1 MSPQIIELLIFAA
14 IAFFIINKLI
24 TALGTTSED
33 DPTKQKSYFGEPII
47 KDVTHSSSD
56 PSSSREESY
65 IPTAKDI
72 KAFKDLIVEQ
82 NITEVVDGMEMVHKR
97 LNAFQPIKFINNAK
111 IAFQMIIEAA
121 YKKQT
126 DELSKLVDK
135 RFLEEFEK
143 ISDSYGNFFD
153 STALSTKYSEIY
165 MFGNNIF
172 IKLLF
177 QGKNV
182 VDKIEELKEE
192 WTFTRN
198 ANAKEVDWFLS
209 NIEKV

>member
-1 MSPQIIELLIFAA
+1 MSPQIIELLIFAG

-24 TALGTTSED
+24 TTLGATSDD
-33 DPTKQKSYFGEPII
+33 DPAKQKSYFGEPVI
-47 KDVTHSSSD
+47 KDVTHSSNKSY
-56 PSSSREESY
+56 EEEKDL
-65 IPTAKDI
+65 PTAQDI
-72 KAFKDLIVEQ
+72 KTFKNLIVEQ
-82 NITEVVDGMEMVHKR
+82 NITAVVDGMETVHKR

-121 YKKQT
+121 YKNQT
-126 DELSKLVDK
+126 EELAELVDK

-153 STALSTKYSEIY
+153 SNALNAKYSEIY
-165 MFGNNIF
+165 TFGNNIF

-198 ANAKEVDWFLS
+198 ANTKEVDWFLS

>member
-1 MSPQIIELLIFAA
+1 MSPQIIELLIFAG

-24 TALGTTSED
+24 TTLGATPDD
-33 DPTKQKSYFGEPII
+33 DPAKQKSYFGEPVI
-47 KDVTHSSSD
+47 KDVTHSSTKSYD
-56 PSSSREESY
+56 EEKDL
-65 IPTAKDI
+65 PTAQDI
-72 KAFKDLIVEQ
+72 KAFKNLIVEQ
-82 NITEVVDGMEMVHKR
+82 NITAVVDGMETVHKR

-121 YKKQT
+121 YKNQT
-126 DELSKLVDK
+126 EELAELVDK

-153 STALSTKYSEIY
+153 ATALDAKYSEIY
-165 MFGNNIF
+165 TFGNNIF
-172 IKLLF
+172 IRLLF

-198 ANAKEVDWFLS
+198 ANTKEVDWFLS

>member
-1 MSPQIIELLIFAA
+1 MSPQIIELLIFAG

-24 TALGTTSED
+24 TTLGATSDD
-33 DPTKQKSYFGEPII
+33 DPAKQKSYFGEPVI
-47 KDVTHSSSD
+47 KDVTHSSTKSY
-56 PSSSREESY
+56 EEEEKDL
-65 IPTAKDI
+65 PTAQDI
-72 KAFKDLIVEQ
+72 KAFKNLIVEQ
-82 NITEVVDGMEMVHKR
+82 NITAVVDGMETVHKR
-97 LNAFQPIKFINNAK
+97 LSAFQPIKFINNAK

-121 YKKQT
+121 YKNQT
-126 DELSKLVDK
+126 EELAELVDK

-153 STALSTKYSEIY
+153 STALNAKYSEIY
-165 MFGNNIF
+165 TFGNNIF

-198 ANAKEVDWFLS
+198 ANTKEVDWFLS

>member
-1 MSPQIIELLIFAA
+1 MSPQIIELLIFAGV
-14 IAFFIINKLI
+14 AFFIINKLI
-24 TALGTTSED
+24 TALGSTSDD
-33 DPTKQKSYFGEPII
+33 DPTKQKSYFGEPVI
-47 KDVTHSSSD
+47 KDVTYSSKKSKKD
-56 PSSSREESY
+56 EEDL
-65 IPTAKDI
+65 PAGQDV

-82 NITEVVDGMEMVHKR
+82 NITSVVNGMETVHKR
-97 LNAFQPIKFINNAK
+97 LNFQPIKFINNAK
-111 IAFQMIIEAA
+111 MAFQMIVEAA
-121 YKKQT
+121 YKKQSQ
-126 DELSKLVDK
+126 ELTELVDK

-143 ISDSYGNFFD
+143 IAQSYGDFFD
-153 STALSTKYSEIY
+153 SSALTAKYSEIY
-165 MFGNNIF
+165 MFGNNVF

-198 ANAKEVDWFLS
+198 ANTKEVDWFLS

>member
-1 MSPQIIELLIFAA
+1 MSPQIIELLIFAG

-24 TALGTTSED
+24 TTLGSTSDD
-33 DPTKQKSYFGEPII
+33 DPTKQKSYFGEPVI
-47 KDVTHSSSD
+47 KDVTHSSTTLY
-56 PSSSREESY
+56 EEEKDA
-65 IPTAKDI
+65 PTAQDI
-72 KAFKDLIVEQ
+72 KTFKNLIVEQ
-82 NITEVVDGMEMVHKR
+82 NITMVVDGMETLYKR
-97 LNAFQPIKFINNAK
+97 LNAFQPIKFIDNAK
-111 IAFQMIIEAA
+111 AAFQMIIEAA

-126 DELSKLVDK
+126 EELTELVDK

-143 ISDSYGNFFD
+143 ISASYGNFFD
-153 STALSTKYSEIY
+153 STALTAKYSEIY
-165 MFGNNIF
+165 TFGNNIF

-182 VDKIEELKEE
+182 VDKIENLKEE

-198 ANAKEVDWFLS
+198 ANSKEVDWFLS

>member
-1 MSPQIIELLIFAA
+1 MSPQIIELLIFAG

-24 TALGTTSED
+24 TNLGSTSDD
-33 DPTKQKSYFGEPII
+33 DPTKQKTYFGEPGI
-47 KDVTHSSSD
+47 KDVTNNSNTLY
-56 PSSSREESY
+56 EEENL
-65 IPTAKDI
+65 PTAQDI
-72 KAFKDLIVEQ
+72 KTFKNLIVEQ
-82 NITEVVDGMEMVHKR
+82 NITAVVDGMEMIHKR
-97 LNAFQPIKFINNAK
+97 LNTFQPIKFINNAK

-126 DELSKLVDK
+126 EELAELIDK
-135 RFLEEFEK
+135 RFLEELEK
-143 ISDSYGNFFD
+143 IAPSYGNFFD
-153 STALSTKYSEIY
+153 SSALNAKYSEIY

-182 VDKIEELKEE
+182 VDKIENLKEE

-198 ANAKEVDWFLS
+198 ANSKEVDWFLS
-209 NIEKV
+209 NIERV

>member
-1 MSPQIIELLIFAA
+1 MSPQIIELLIFAG

-24 TALGTTSED
+24 TTLGATSYD
-33 DPTKQKSYFGEPII
+33 DPAKQKSYFGEPVI
-47 KDVTHSSSD
+47 KDVTHSSNKSY
-56 PSSSREESY
+56 EEEKDL
-65 IPTAKDI
+65 PTAQDI
-72 KAFKDLIVEQ
+72 KTFKNLIVEQ
-82 NITEVVDGMEMVHKR
+82 NITAVVDGMETVHKR

-121 YKKQT
+121 YKNQT
-126 DELSKLVDK
+126 EELAELVDK

-153 STALSTKYSEIY
+153 STALNAKYSEIY
-165 MFGNNIF
+165 TFGNNIF

-198 ANAKEVDWFLS
+198 ANTKEVDWFLS

>member
-1 MSPQIIELLIFAA
+1 MLVL
-14 IAFFIINKLI
+14 FFIINKLI
-24 TALGTTSED
+24 TTLGATSDD
-33 DPTKQKSYFGEPII
+33 DPAKQKSYFGEPVI
-47 KDVTHSSSD
+47 KDVTHSSTKSYD
-56 PSSSREESY
+56 EEKDL
-65 IPTAKDI
+65 PTAQDI
-72 KAFKDLIVEQ
+72 KAFKNLIVEQ
-82 NITEVVDGMEMVHKR
+82 NITAVVDGMETVHKR

-121 YKKQT
+121 YKNQT
-126 DELSKLVDK
+126 EELAELVDK

-153 STALSTKYSEIY
+153 STALNAKYSEIY
-165 MFGNNIF
+165 TFGNNIF
-172 IKLLF
+172 IRLLF

-198 ANAKEVDWFLS
+198 ANTKEVDWFLS

>member
-1 MSPQIIELLIFAA
+1 MSPQIIELLIFAG

-24 TALGTTSED
+24 TTLGATSDD
-33 DPTKQKSYFGEPII
+33 DPAKQKSYFGEPVI
-47 KDVTHSSSD
+47 KDVTHSSNKSYD
-56 PSSSREESY
+56 EEKDLL
-65 IPTAKDI
+65 TAQDI
-72 KAFKDLIVEQ
+72 KTFKNLIVEQ
-82 NITEVVDGMEMVHKR
+82 NITAVVDGMETVHKR

-121 YKKQT
+121 YKNQT
-126 DELSKLVDK
+126 EELAELVDK

-153 STALSTKYSEIY
+153 STALNAKYSEIY
-165 MFGNNIF
+165 TFGNNIF

-198 ANAKEVDWFLS
+198 ANTKEVDWFLS

>member
-24 TALGTTSED
+24 TTLGSVSED
-33 DPTKQKSYFGEPII
+33 DPTKQKSYFGEPVI
-47 KDVTHSSSD
+47 KDVTYSST
-56 PSSSREESY
+56 RTNKEEKN
-65 IPTAKDI
+65 ITTVQNI
-72 KAFKDLIVEQ
+72 KAFKNIIVEQ
-82 NITEVVDGMEMVHKR
+82 NIAAVVNGMEKVHKR
-97 LNAFQPIKFINNAK
+97 LHSFNPVKFINNAK
-111 IAFQMIIEAA
+111 VAFQMIIEAA
-121 YKKQT
+121 YKKDTQG
-126 DELSKLVDK
+126 LSELVDK

-143 ISDSYGNFFD
+143 TAMSYGNFLD
-153 STALSTKYSEIY
+153 SSALSAKYSEIY

-182 VDKIEELKEE
+182 IDKIEDLKEE

-198 ANAKEVDWFLS
+198 ANTKEVDWFLS
-209 NIEKV
+209 NIEKI

>member
-1 MSPQIIELLIFAA
+1 MSPQIIELLIFAG

-24 TALGTTSED
+24 TTLGATSDD
-33 DPTKQKSYFGEPII
+33 DPAKQKSYFGEPVI
-47 KDVTHSSSD
+47 KDVTHSSNKSY
-56 PSSSREESY
+56 EEEKDL
-65 IPTAKDI
+65 PTAQDI
-72 KAFKDLIVEQ
+72 KTFKNLIVEQ
-82 NITEVVDGMEMVHKR
+82 NITAVVDGMETVHKR

-126 DELSKLVDK
+126 EELAELVDK

-153 STALSTKYSEIY
+153 STALNAKYSEIY
-165 MFGNNIF
+165 TFGNNIF

-198 ANAKEVDWFLS
+198 ANTKEVDWFLS

>member
-1 MSPQIIELLIFAA
+1 MSPQIIELLIFAG
-14 IAFFIINKLI
+14 IVFFIINKLI
-24 TALGTTSED
+24 TTLGATSDD
-33 DPTKQKSYFGEPII
+33 DPAKQKSYFGEPVI
-47 KDVTHSSSD
+47 KDVTHSSTKSYD
-56 PSSSREESY
+56 EEKDL
-65 IPTAKDI
+65 PTAQHI
-72 KAFKDLIVEQ
+72 KAFKNLIVEQ
-82 NITEVVDGMEMVHKR
+82 NITAVVDGMETVHKR

-121 YKKQT
+121 YKNQT
-126 DELSKLVDK
+126 EELAELVDK

-143 ISDSYGNFFD
+143 ISDSYGNFFG
-153 STALSTKYSEIY
+153 STALNAKYSEIY
-165 MFGNNIF
+165 TFGNNIF

-198 ANAKEVDWFLS
+198 ANTKEVDWFLS

>member
-14 IAFFIINKLI
+14 IVFFIINKLI
-24 TALGTTSED
+24 TTLGSTSDD
-33 DPTKQKSYFGEPII
+33 DPTKQKSYFGEPVV
-47 KDVTHSSSD
+47 KDVTHSSAASH
-56 PSSSREESY
+56 EEEKDL
-65 IPTAKDI
+65 PTAKDI
-72 KAFKDLIVEQ
+72 EAFKNLIVEQ
-82 NITEVVDGMEMVHKR
+82 NITAVVDGMEMIHKR

-111 IAFQMIIEAA
+111 AAFQMIIEAA
-121 YKKQT
+121 YKKQSQ
-126 DELSKLVDK
+126 ELSELVDK

-143 ISDSYGNFFD
+143 IAPSYGNFFD
-153 STALSTKYSEIY
+153 STALSARYSEIY

-182 VDKIEELKEE
+182 VDKIENLKEE
-192 WTFTRN
+192 WTFTRS

-209 NIEKV
+209 NIERV